1 MKATLTERSV
11 EKALVKSKPYE
22 IRDTKTVGFLLR
34 VQPSGK
40 KVYYCQYR
48 RGGRV
53 KIGDVGTWDA
63 KTARERAKEVL
74 VEYQKQGDVG
84 FVRKTPQPVLTYR
97 QFLELH
103 YFDWVNVNH
112 KSAFKT
118 KRRLLNDCTRFHK
131 VRLDEITPQMVEK
144 WRTEKV
150 SRGNSP
156 HTANR
161 CFAYLR
167 ASLSKAVEWG
177 ILDEH
182 PLRRMKLIRAKSNAK
197 VRYLAPDEE
206 SRLRATLVER
216 DMRKRAQSQ
225 ALKAKHYADHLTP
238 MVLLSMNTG
247 LRRGELLTMRWVEV
261 NFNQK
266 VVTVTA
272 EMAKS
277 KKQRHIP
284 LNDEAYRVLTTWR
297 EQTKQTHQYVFTNIA
312 GRPFKD
318 VKKGW
323 NALLEKAH
331 IQNFRWH
338 DMRHHFASKL
348 TMAGV
353 DLNTVRELL
362 GHSSYE
368 MTLRYAHLS
377 AGHKADAV
385 ACLNSE

>member
-1 MKATLTERSV
+1 
-11 EKALVKSKPYE
+11 
-22 IRDTKTVGFLLR
+22 
-34 VQPSGK
+34 
-40 KVYYCQYR
+40 
-48 RGGRV
+48 
-53 KIGDVGTWDA
+53 
-63 KTARERAKEVL
+63 
-74 VEYQKQGDVG
+74 
-84 FVRKTPQPVLTYR
+84 
-97 QFLELH
+97 
-103 YFDWVNVNH
+103 
-112 KSAFKT
+112 
-118 KRRLLNDCTRFHK
+118 
-131 VRLDEITPQMVEK
+131 MVEK

-197 VRYLAPDEE
+197 VRYLVPDEE
-206 SRLRATLVER
+206 SRLRSALIER
-216 DMRKRAQSQ
+216 DMLKKAQSPV
-225 ALKAKHYADHLTP
+225 LKARHYADHLTP
-238 MVLLSMNTG
+238 MVLLSINTG
-247 LRRGELLTMRWVEV
+247 LRRGELLTMRWEAV

-266 VVTVTA
+266 LITVTA

-284 LNDEAYRVLTTWR
+284 LNEEAHMILMQWK
-297 EQTKQTHQYVFTNIA
+297 EQTRQNHQHIFTNKV

-323 NALLEKAH
+323 NALLAKAC